1 MQFFNHLKSKYQKKM
16 GRLVWCGI
24 VTFCFVLH
32 TLGFISIPGI
42 HSFEQKLYDAK
53 VQISA
58 QGKGDDRVVIL
69 DVDDKSLVEFGRWPW
84 SRAFIAKINQK
95 LFNEQGIAVL
105 GYDIVW
111 AEPDPL
117 NFSSVNQLYAGL
129 IKDSSHSKSFIEQIK
144 KKDPD
149 QQFADSIKGHNVVLS
164 FYFNSEKG
172 AVKANVLPPPV
183 LKAGEIPSG
192 SHQMYQWEAYT
203 GNLEKITESASMAGH
218 FNPIVDSDGNLRK
231 LPLLVEYGGN
241 FYQSLSLAM
250 VRMAIGAPKVKP
262 IIIKELANYE
272 KLEGIEVGPLTIPLQ
287 QDASAF
293 IPYRGGAHT
302 YRYIS
307 VSDLMSNRLPIKS
320 LENKL
325 VLMGTSVPGLRDDRA
340 TPMGTVFP
348 GIEIHANMISGIFD
362 GSIKKAPPYVIGL
375 ASIEIVLLGIILS
388 LLLPV
393 PGAAWPSLI
402 TLCLIVLSVAF
413 NYFCWQEGLVVPLA
427 PILLSLFFI
436 YLGNLAIGYFVED
449 RLQKQMA
456 NLFGQYVPPHLVNK
470 MAENPKKYGMQG
482 QELDM
487 TVLFSDIRGFTNISE
502 KLTPVELT
510 SYINEYFNIM
520 TEIIMQQSG
529 TLDKYIGDAIMA
541 FWGAPIAT
549 EQHAYE
555 AVKTSFILRDAAYQL
570 AASFAK
576 RGLPEF
582 NVGIGLNSGMMR
594 VGDMGSRLRR
604 SYTVMGDPVNL
615 GSRLEG
621 LTKVYGVDVLVS
633 EYVAE
638 RAPQFLYREIDRV
651 RVKGKSTFVSIF
663 EPVTEMS
670 QASKEE
676 TAEVISWSLALKS
689 YFKQDWKKF
698 TEQVMVIQKRFQNR
712 ELYALYLNRIEVFKV
727 KPPPKIWDGVINYET
742 K

>member
-1 MQFFNHLKSKYQKKM
+1 MKFFNSLESKYQKKITHLIW
-16 GRLVWCGI
+16 GGI
-24 VTFCFVLH
+24 ITFFFTLH
-32 TLGFISIPGI
+32 TLDLIDIPGI
-42 HSFEQKLYDAK
+42 RFVEQKLYDVK

-58 QGKGDDRVVIL
+58 DGKTDDRVVIL
-69 DVDDKSLVEFGRWPW
+69 DIDGKSLGEFGRWPW
-84 SRAFIAKINQK
+84 SRALIAKINQK

-117 NFSSVNQLYAGL
+117 NFSSVNRLYDGL
-129 IKDSSHSKSFIEQIK
+129 IQDSSNAKNLIEQLK

-149 QQFADSIKGHNVVLS
+149 QQLADSMKGHNVVLS
-164 FYFNSEKG
+164 FYFNSEKD
-172 AVKANVLPPPV
+172 AVKANVLPPPAV
-183 LKAGEIPSG
+183 KSDQIPKG
-192 SHQMYQWEAYT
+192 AHQIFHWEAYT

-218 FNPIVDSDGNLRK
+218 FNPIVDSDGNVRK

-262 IIIKELANYE
+262 IIVKESSAYE
-272 KLEGIEVGPLTIPLQ
+272 KLEGIEVGPLQIPLQ
-287 QDASAF
+287 EDASAF
-293 IPYRGGAHT
+293 IPYRGAAHN

-307 VSDLMSNRLPIKS
+307 VSDLMNNRLPIKS

-325 VLMGTSVPGLRDDRA
+325 VLMGSSAPGLRDERA
-340 TPMGTVFP
+340 TPMASVYP
-348 GIEIHANMISGIFD
+348 GIEIHANMISGILD
-362 GSIKKAPPYVIGL
+362 GTIKEAPAYVIGL
-375 ASIEIVLLGIILS
+375 ALIEIVLLGLLLT
-388 LLLPV
+388 LLLPIL
-393 PGAAWPSLI
+393 GAAWSSLM
-402 TLCLIVLSVAF
+402 TLCLIILVVAS
-413 NYFCWQEGLVVPLA
+413 NYFFWQEGLVVPVA
-427 PILLSLFFI
+427 AILISLFLI
-436 YLGNLAIGYFVED
+436 YLGNIAIGYFVEG

-456 NLFGQYVPPHLVNK
+456 NLFGQYVPPQLVNK
-470 MAENPKKYGMQG
+470 MAENPEKYGMQG

-487 TVLFSDIRGFTNISE
+487 TVLFSDIRGFTGISE

-541 FWGAPIAT
+541 FWGAPM
-549 EQHAYE
+549 ESKQHAYD
-555 AVKTSFILRDAAYQL
+555 AVKTTFVLRDAAHKL
-570 AASFAK
+570 ANSFAK

-582 NVGIGLNSGMMR
+582 NIGIGLNSGMMR

-621 LTKVYGVDVLVS
+621 LTKVYGVDILVS
-633 EYVAE
+633 EFVAK

-651 RVKGKSTFVSIF
+651 RVKGKSAFVSVF
-663 EPVTEMS
+663 EPVAEMS
-670 QASKEE
+670 KASKEE
-676 TAEVISWSLALKS
+676 IAEARSWSLALES

-698 TEQVMVIQKRFQNR
+698 TQEVRVIQKRFQHR
-712 ELYALYLNRIEVFKV
+712 EIYELYLNRIEVFKI
-727 KPPPKIWDGVINYET
+727 KPPPKIWDGVISYET